1 MASSASRL
9 GPFLLEPTYA
19 SNEELTRGRG
29 RSRGTDLWS
38 ADHVGLSTRKGGQN
52 GPILGLDTARWAP
65 MLCMWVMACL
75 EAVW

>member
-1 MASSASRL
+1 MASSAPRL

-38 ADHVGLSTRKGGQN
+38 ADLVGRSTRKGDQTTQFLVWTLPG
-52 GPILGLDTARWAP
+52 GPHVMYVGHGLS
-65 MLCMWVMACL
+65 
-75 EAVW
+75 